1 MNKDKQ
7 AGIVIL
13 PEHQKRSDLPAIL
26 EAFKKY
32 NRFAMGE
39 MTGDELRASRINPN
53 ELRYFGAEVYQYFDP
68 DQPLHFRSR
77 LQTLSRQPKKR
88 LAFATGPIKDT
99 VIFHFLTIDPLYT
112 SSGRTR
118 KELRTLLDIWQGK
131 YPARPKLPKRLI
143 QVLSQWPVVIQQT
156 SGQVLESGWLYNKE
170 AEEYE
175 IKLKM
180 NPIYEVL
187 QIGWTDDDLAPYL

>member
-1 MNKDKQ
+1 WIGDNSDDEVYRYYLNGTYSGFSFDT
-7 AGIVIL
+7 AIVG
-13 PEHQKRSDLPAIL
+13 
-26 EAFKKY
+26 
-32 NRFAMGE
+32 N
-39 MTGDELRASRINPN
+39 TGT
-53 ELRYFGAEVYQYFDP
+53 FGVTANGTFVWTADDNTDEVYQYFDP

-131 YPARPKLPKRLI
+131 YPAGQKLPKRLI